1 MENFINWLKGEN
13 TITIRESRKNV
24 VIAILVVGIL
34 AFVGGNIFAQ
44 NYQSKMVKAIEV
56 KVQTT
61 EAPKK

>member
-34 AFVGGNIFAQ
+34 SFIGGNIFAQ